1 MILFHGTEQIGVL
14 FQKIKNAPERGAF
27 FVCHYASVFS

>member
-14 FQKIKNAPERGAF
+14 FQKIKNAPEKRVQLRDTLKQGYF
-27 FVCHYASVFS
+27 